1 MKKILLV
8 FGTRP
13 EAIKMYPIIKECQ
26 KQKQLQIIVCVTGQH
41 RDMLDQVLKCF
52 NIKPKYDLNVMQSNQ
67 TLKTIT
73 ENILGKFTLVLQK
86 EKPNLVLVHGDT
98 TTAFSAALASF
109 YMQIPIGH
117 IEAGLRTHKLT
128 PYPEEFNRVS
138 IDHMSKYCFAPT
150 TTAVNN
156 LLLEGIE
163 KSSIYL
169 TGNTVVD
176 TLKYTIEKVYSNPVL
191 DWAAGS
197 KLILLTTHRRE
208 NIGQPMKLLFNSIKK
223 ILAFFPD
230 VKIIYP
236 IHPNPK
242 IVEIVKKELPS
253 CDKLK
258 IIEPMDVYNF
268 HNTLARV
275 DLVLTDSGGIQEEAI
290 SLGKPVIVLRDNTE
304 RTESI
309 QLGCAQLIG
318 SNQQKLLETVD
329 KLLKKCNYK
338 RNCNWEQSPYGD
350 GYASERIVDILLER
364 IPKIL
369 ENKSI

>member
-1 MKKILLV
+1 MNILAVGDIVGTIGVKELQKRLQKIKNDYNVDFAIVNGENAAEGMGITLKNFKDILSAGADCVTMGNHTWGKKEIFSFIDEPKLIRPANYPKTVCGKGYNIYKCKDKKIAVINAL
-8 FGTRP
+8 GRA
-13 EAIKMYPIIKECQ
+13 EINI
-26 KQKQLQIIVCVTGQH
+26 
-41 RDMLDQVLKCF
+41 MLDNPFEIV
-52 NIKPKYDLNVMQSNQ
+52 
-67 TLKTIT
+67 
-73 ENILGKFTLVLQK
+73 K
-86 EKPNLVLVHGDT
+86 E
-98 TTAFSAALASF
+98 
-109 YMQIPIGH
+109 
-117 IEAGLRTHKLT
+117 
-128 PYPEEFNRVS
+128 
-138 IDHMSKYCFAPT
+138 
-150 TTAVNN
+150 
-156 LLLEGIE
+156 
-163 KSSIYL
+163 
-169 TGNTVVD
+169 
-176 TLKYTIEKVYSNPVL
+176 
-191 DWAAGS
+191 
-197 KLILLTTHRRE
+197 
-208 NIGQPMKLLFNSIKK
+208 
-223 ILAFFPD
+223 
-230 VKIIYP
+230 
-236 IHPNPK
+236 

-364 IPKIL
+364 IPKKL